1 MNKLKF
7 GACEYNF
14 PIWGALA
21 LEMAHDAGYDGI
33 EITDGGG
40 YLQPHPMNKGYF
52 VEVERLQP
60 NLIRMDNY
68 PLLDPIVQ
76 DEYLEARANTG
87 IEITGINLYFLNC
100 QGFVSSSNDSLTGKD
115 ALKTIENAIIA
126 ASRMGIPLVTV
137 PTKGMFGVAKNLYA
151 LQKLGFAVQV
161 GAEYGVRIAN
171 SFDTSLARELEVIEK
186 LNGKLK
192 ADFNTIDPAFYAQEP
207 AADMIRALGKNAIE
221 QVKIK
226 DVIADREGFLVKETA
241 GDALLGQGDSDWK
254 ACAAAIREVGFEGWI
269 LSDTPFNSLALNQN
283 GNDYVGLAA
292 RDLKTLKAA
301 FCE

>member
-87 IEITGINLYFLNC
+87 IEITGINLYFYLHI
-100 QGFVSSSNDSLTGKD
+100 F
-115 ALKTIENAIIA
+115 
-126 ASRMGIPLVTV
+126 
-137 PTKGMFGVAKNLYA
+137 
-151 LQKLGFAVQV
+151 
-161 GAEYGVRIAN
+161 
-171 SFDTSLARELEVIEK
+171 
-186 LNGKLK
+186 
-192 ADFNTIDPAFYAQEP
+192 
-207 AADMIRALGKNAIE
+207 
-221 QVKIK
+221 
-226 DVIADREGFLVKETA
+226 
-241 GDALLGQGDSDWK
+241 
-254 ACAAAIREVGFEGWI
+254 
-269 LSDTPFNSLALNQN
+269 
-283 GNDYVGLAA
+283 
-292 RDLKTLKAA
+292 
-301 FCE
+301 